1 LETIKKLR
9 RWIVAQKLELG
20 SYQRGDAD
28 YKLPY
33 SYEYWKPFLSL
44 PSKGELG
51 LLLEVGCG
59 PYGVSYFVDDSIGI
73 DPLVG
78 DYENAFHAADTRF
91 IRAIGEDLPIRSGS
105 VDSVIICNVLDHCID
120 DKRVLQE
127 LRRVVRKG
135 GHIYFFSFCYEY
147 PKSILK
153 IIDVLDSKHPKHY
166 DSKILDEL
174 IHTLD
179 MKVVDRRRS
188 SIVWIFRHALKKR
201 LFLIAFRQFVSIG
214 FLRGRGVCYHLE
226 AEKSGNDD
234 GATTHHNGYT

>member
-9 RWIVAQKLELG
+9 RWTVAQKLELG

-33 SYEYWKPFLSL
+33 SYEYWKRFLSL
-44 PSKGELG
+44 PSKEELG

-73 DPLVG
+73 DPLAG

-91 IRAIGEDLPIRSGS
+91 IRAIGEDLPIRSRS

-120 DKRVLQE
+120 DKKVLQE

-147 PKSILK
+147 PINILK
-153 IIDVLDSKHPKHY
+153 IINVLDSKHPKHY
-166 DSKILDEL
+166 NSKIIDEL

-179 MKVVDRRRS
+179 TKVVDRRRS
-188 SIVWIFRHALKKR
+188 SIVWILRYVLKKR
-201 LFLIAFRQFVSIG
+201 LFLVAFRQFVSIG
-214 FLRGRGVCYHLE
+214 FLRGRGVHYHLE
-226 AEKSGNDD
+226 AE
-234 GATTHHNGYT
+234 